1 MERPQGL
8 FLIFL
13 FFVGI
18 VTGSPAHGRIQI
30 RGGHYSPPEDVVSF
44 ETDCKCN
51 RDEEMTVSVSRFHN
65 NKTYL
70 GVWSRNNAFRLIR
83 IVYQDWKVYW
93 VDLTSC
99 LTIQSPTAMV
109 KSLTTPTSPLSN
121 SKLTKNA
128 VFTLQKVPQKYQ
140 RWAWSW
146 NSNGFVL
153 GQL

>member
-65 NKTYL
+65 KNTYM
-70 GVWSRNNAFRLIR
+70 GGYISSHNHAFRLIP
-83 IVYQDWKVYW
+83 IVYQD
-93 VDLTSC
+93 
-99 LTIQSPTAMV
+99 
-109 KSLTTPTSPLSN
+109 
-121 SKLTKNA
+121 
-128 VFTLQKVPQKYQ
+128 
-140 RWAWSW
+140 
-146 NSNGFVL
+146 
-153 GQL
+153 

>member
-65 NKTYL
+65 NKNYL
-70 GVWSRNNAFRLIR
+70 GVLSSNNAFRLIR
-83 IVYQDWKVYW
+83 IVYQD
-93 VDLTSC
+93 
-99 LTIQSPTAMV
+99 
-109 KSLTTPTSPLSN
+109 
-121 SKLTKNA
+121 
-128 VFTLQKVPQKYQ
+128 
-140 RWAWSW
+140 
-146 NSNGFVL
+146 
-153 GQL
+153 

>member
-65 NKTYL
+65 KKPILSGYI
-70 GVWSRNNAFRLIR
+70 SSHDHAFRLIR
-83 IVYQDWKVYW
+83 IVYQD
-93 VDLTSC
+93 
-99 LTIQSPTAMV
+99 
-109 KSLTTPTSPLSN
+109 
-121 SKLTKNA
+121 
-128 VFTLQKVPQKYQ
+128 
-140 RWAWSW
+140 
-146 NSNGFVL
+146 
-153 GQL
+153 